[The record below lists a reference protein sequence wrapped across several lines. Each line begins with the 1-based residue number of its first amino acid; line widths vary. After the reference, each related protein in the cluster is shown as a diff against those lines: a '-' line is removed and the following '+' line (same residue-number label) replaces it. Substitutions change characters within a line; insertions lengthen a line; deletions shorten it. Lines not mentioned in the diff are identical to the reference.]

1 MKHERAALGLFT
13 RGKSRL
19 QVAAT
24 TFFVFLM
31 VVSSV
36 LTLAYTY
43 YKTSEG
49 ALRSARMMM
58 KSSNRTISRN
68 VLRYMGTA
76 RRTSNALGWS
86 LRDSGSIPADK
97 DKIFALIVGQL
108 KAQREIFSISVG
120 DATGSVLMVGKLFDD
135 SKYSRDRTK
144 SLPTNVQYRSQWL
157 DRRSYPPSEYHVYYD
172 KDFNV
177 VDREDVATQAVKSNI
192 RKRSWFKEA
201 LKRKKNFWTDV
212 RIYRNGEFAT
222 ANVRPLLDKTGE
234 VRLVVSVSI
243 ALSLS
248 DGISARL
255 NVGENG
261 IAFLL
266 DEDGRLIA
274 YPERKKIVRRVG
286 ATNGK
291 PGKYVFAKVDQVGNA
306 ALAEAFKRYK
316 IRANLKD
323 IRNIPRRLNYNDYRT
338 AIKRLDPEERIKFN
352 AAYTV
357 DEEKR
362 SILLRQNLPKKV
374 RQTMAEV
381 LESINYT
388 FNMRFTTGGQ
398 EYLASFHNFPESY
411 GKTWMIGTLVPID
424 EYIGVLKKTIVNVT
438 LMSVGV
444 LVLSLL
450 VIVIF
455 FHRILKPLKM
465 IATDMNRIQ
474 GLDIDEAVTHRSF
487 FYEITLIADAL
498 AAMKHG
504 LKAFSK
510 FVPFTL
516 VQQLISSGKGAT
528 LGGERRHLTIMFTD
542 IEGFTTISE
551 SMSTEG
557 LLQHVSEYLDDMTKI
572 ILSQQGTV
580 DKYIGDAIMCFWG
593 APVVDDAQ
601 EYHSC
606 KTALLCQTRLR
617 ALNARWTAEGKPA
630 LHTRFGI
637 NSGEVSVGNMG
648 SSDRMNYTVLG
659 DAVNLASR
667 LEGVNKY
674 YSTNIIVGESTY
686 EVVKTKFC
694 FRPLDVVAVKGK
706 HHGVKI
712 YQLLAGPAN
721 EPGIAPS
728 PDDLRLR
735 ELTERAFTAYLDR
748 DFKSAM
754 ELYADLS
761 RAFPH
766 DPLGALFVARCR
778 EYLVNPPDAEWDGVM
793 RLKAK

>member
-19 QVAAT
+19 QIAAT
-24 TFFVFLM
+24 TFFIFLM

-36 LTLAYTY
+36 LTLIYTY
-43 YKTSEG
+43 HNTSRG

-86 LRDSGSIPADK
+86 LRDTASIPADK
-97 DKIFALIVGQL
+97 DKIFALLVGQL

-120 DATGSVLMVGKLFDD
+120 DASGSVLMVGKLFDD
-135 SKYSRDRTK
+135 SKYSRDRIK

-157 DRRSYPPSEYHVYYD
+157 DRRSYPPSQYYVYYD

-177 VDREDVATQAVKSNI
+177 VDREDVAPQAIKSDI

-222 ANVRPLLDKTGE
+222 ANIRPLLDKTGE
-234 VRLVVSVSI
+234 VRLVISVSI
-243 ALSLS
+243 ALSLPN
-248 DGISARL
+248 GISARM

-266 DEDGRLIA
+266 DEDGRLLA
-274 YPERKKIVRRVG
+274 YPDLKKIVRRG
-286 ATNGK
+286 LTAEGK
-291 PGKYVFAKVDQVGNA
+291 PGKYEFAKVDQVGNA

-316 IRANLKD
+316 IRSDLSNP
-323 IRNIPRRLNYNDYRT
+323 RNIPRRLNYNDYRT
-338 AIKRLDPEERIKFN
+338 AIRRLDPEERLKFN
-352 AAYTV
+352 AAYAV
-357 DEEKR
+357 DAKKR
-362 SILLRQNLPKKV
+362 SILLRQNLPEKV
-374 RQTMAEV
+374 RQTMAEI
-381 LESINYT
+381 LDAINYT
-388 FNMRFTTGGQ
+388 FNMRFTVGAE

-438 LMSVGV
+438 FMSVAV
-444 LVLSLL
+444 LALSLI

-455 FHRILKPLKM
+455 FHRILKPLKL
-465 IATDMNRIQ
+465 IAKDMNRIQ
-474 GLDIDEAVTHRSF
+474 RLDIDESVTHRSF

-516 VQQLISSGKGAT
+516 VQQLISSGKGAE
-528 LGGERRHLTIMFTD
+528 LGGERRPLTMMFTD

-593 APVVDDAQ
+593 APVADETQ

-606 KTALLCQTRLR
+606 RTALLCQARLR

-674 YSTNIIVGESTY
+674 YSTSIIVGESTY
-686 EVVKTKFC
+686 EAVKTKFC

-706 HHGVKI
+706 TRGVKI
-712 YQLLAGPAN
+712 YQLLAGPPE
-721 EPGIAPS
+721 EPVIAPT
-728 PDDLRLR
+728 PDDLRMR
-735 ELTERAFTAYLDR
+735 DITERAFTAYLGR
-748 DFKSAM
+748 ISGPRWNCIRNWPGP
-754 ELYADLS
+754 S
-761 RAFPH
+761 RVIRWVRSTLPAAGNTWSILPE
-766 DPLGALFVARCR
+766 PSGTV
-778 EYLVNPPDAEWDGVM
+778 
-793 RLKAK
+793 